1 MSRCPLAFILAFAV
15 TTAASAQDAV
25 PFRYKYSTKT
35 PLIYKSTSDV
45 EQTQTVMGKD
55 HKNVFKTMEI
65 NQYRL
70 VRVASDK
77 SFNLER
83 ENKGL
88 LIQINIGQLGE
99 YKFDSKADSNEKG
112 STLGDALTPVYESLY
127 GAVIKI
133 NQQRDG
139 SIVSVKGIEQ
149 LLGQVLK
156 NNEIARQFVGGGTNA
171 GTKAGLQMV
180 FPVFSKK
187 PVKVGDTW
195 TSAIE
200 MEIPRIGKATGKRS
214 YKFVETVSQN
224 GRKLAKIS
232 CVLTMTVKV
241 DLKMGDAKVTGET
254 KVEKSQ
260 GTILFDAAKG
270 QVVSM
275 TDKYTVVGD
284 LIVAANGK
292 DIAVKTKQNQ
302 TGKLELLEK
311 VPQ

>member
-1 MSRCPLAFILAFAV
+1 MSRYILAFILAC
-15 TTAASAQDAV
+15 TATVVASAQDAV

-45 EQTQTVMGKD
+45 EQTQTAMGKD
-55 HKNVFKTMEI
+55 NKNVFKTMEI

-133 NQQRDG
+133 NQRPDG

-156 NNEIARQFVGGGTNA
+156 NNEIARQFVGGTNA
-171 GTKAGLQMV
+171 GAKAGQQMV

-195 TSAIE
+195 TAAIE
-200 MEIPRIGKATGKRS
+200 MEIPQIGKVTGKRT
-214 YKFVETVSQN
+214 YKFLETISQN

-232 CVLTMTVKV
+232 CVLAMTVKV
-241 DLKMGDAKVTGET
+241 NLKTGDAKVTGET
-254 KVEKSQ
+254 KIDKSK

-270 QVVSM
+270 QVVSK
-275 TDKYTVVGD
+275 TEVYTVVGD
-284 LIVAANGK
+284 LKVSANGK
-292 DIAVKTKQNQ
+292 DIAVKTQQKQ
-302 TGKLELLEK
+302 TSKLELLDKPSE
-311 VPQ
+311 

>member
-1 MSRCPLAFILAFAV
+1 MSRYLLVFTFAFTASAAV
-15 TTAASAQDAV
+15 SAQDGK

-35 PLIYKSTSDV
+35 PLIYRSTSDIAQS
-45 EQTQTVMGKD
+45 QTAMGKES
-55 HKNVFKTMEI
+55 KNVFKTMEI

-83 ENKGL
+83 ENKVL
-88 LIQINIGQLGE
+88 LVQINIGRLGE

-133 NQQRDG
+133 NQRPDG

-156 NNEIARQFVGGGTNA
+156 NNEIAQQFVSGGSNA
-171 GTKAGLQMV
+171 GAKANQQMV

-195 TSAIE
+195 TSAID
-200 MEIPRIGKATGKRS
+200 MDIPQIGKATGKRT

-275 TDKYTVVGD
+275 AEKYTVVGD
-284 LIVAANGK
+284 LKVAANGK